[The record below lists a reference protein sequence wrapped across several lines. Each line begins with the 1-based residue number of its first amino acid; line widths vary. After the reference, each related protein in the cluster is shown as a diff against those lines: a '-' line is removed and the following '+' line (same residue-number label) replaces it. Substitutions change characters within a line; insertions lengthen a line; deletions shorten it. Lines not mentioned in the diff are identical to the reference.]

1 MPDGRGG
8 ITCELACPS
17 PRPSHVC
24 SPLTFPCDGAGA
36 LRSSQPSLLVVLAP
50 LWSSGAAGRP
60 AQTSGANGRCVLL
73 CGRRAGPSLCS
84 LVMAPRSRCVAF
96 LGLWCMVHGAEDFC
110 KRPKPTGPNRTLLC
124 GQECCFGAFGGVWN
138 ACMKRNTKS
147 SYAWPPA
154 AAASRSARLS
164 KYKDPTT
171 AQAWVAGRRSGG
183 RTSAKRTPV
192 F

>member
-1 MPDGRGG
+1 MVRMRLALPRIAPSVDAVANDRDCYVAAVARYITIQSASRVSNALQNGRDHKSAAPAQADERDAATEDGRSYGGGSDGAVPDGRGG

-96 LGLWCMVHGAEDFC
+96 LGLWCMVHGAEDCC
-110 KRPKPTGPNRTLLC
+110 KRP
-124 GQECCFGAFGGVWN
+124 
-138 ACMKRNTKS
+138 
-147 SYAWPPA
+147 
-154 AAASRSARLS
+154 
-164 KYKDPTT
+164 
-171 AQAWVAGRRSGG
+171 
-183 RTSAKRTPV
+183 
-192 F
+192 